1 MLEYYNIGFEHMPSG
16 IDTLSIVVA
25 DSEIAG
31 REGVVLDKIKKTVEP
46 DHVEIKNGISLIATV
61 GHGMSFKPGTAAKL
75 CGALSAAGVNIRMID
90 QGSSEMNIIVAVAT
104 EDYERAVRAI
114 YEAFE

>member
-1 MLEYYNIGFEHMPSG
+1 MPSG

-31 REGVVLDKIKKTVEP
+31 RQEILLDKIQKTVNP
-46 DHVEIKNGISLIATV
+46 DHVEIKDGISLIATV

-75 CGALSAAGVNIRMID
+75 CGALATAGVNIRMID
-90 QGSSEMNIIVAVAT
+90 QGSSEMNIIVGVAT
-104 EDYERAVRAI
+104 QDYEKAVRAI
-114 YEAFE
+114 YKAFE